1 MRSLKDKVKQM
12 SFQTRINGNAINF
25 LDHAH
30 TEPGCQRIIQSM
42 NNISLNQLG
51 IQGPEDPYHF

>member
-1 MRSLKDKVKQM
+1 M